1 MLMCDDCLLYVLEW
15 VVLMLELVDFVVLS
29 GLSGVLVEL

>member
-1 MLMCDDCLLYVLEW
+1 MCDDCLLYVLEW